1 MPKDLEFEIAE
12 MLDEDFPTP
21 VDEVGEEGSESGGD
35 SVTTEGETEPTTSLE
50 GEVEGEGEKKE
61 EVPPEEPAA
70 EGTPKGGE
78 PVVGEEVKK
87 EGEGEVTPP
96 VVEPPVAEPVS
107 ELDGL
112 KAQVSTLMGLLNTA
126 HSGAQT
132 PQVPIEAAPAD
143 PADFGTFMEGVNFDS
158 VMESKESFM
167 EFFTKSMDIMRQQAE
182 KSVMEAVPG
191 YVSGQVQRS
200 ATMRDVATEFYST
213 YPELSPVKG
222 YVANVASEISAG
234 NPTWDMNQVLTE
246 TAKVTKNTLGLTGQ
260 VVATPVTPGV
270 TKPNPV
276 LPGGTRTTKAPSAK
290 KSGLQSDIDDFLN
303 D

>member
-87 EGEGEVTPP
+87 EGE
-96 VVEPPVAEPVS
+96 
-107 ELDGL
+107 
-112 KAQVSTLMGLLNTA
+112 LLNTA